1 MGGGEGG
8 DGGGDG
14 GEDLLD
20 GEALADYAGGHY
32 EGTGGG
38 GRREV
43 VVEGGGH
50 AGCVFETAFACYGV
64 CAAGVD
70 DYGAD
75 AFAAGFLEGVSTYGY
90 RGGLE
95 DVLCEDCSC
104 GGWYFGGD
112 EGEIRETGVGWFD
125 SDVSAG
131 DEEAFG
137 IGTRRWYILLFGCGY
152 KAVNWS

>member
-14 GEDLLD
+14 GEYLLN
-20 GEALADYAGGHY
+20 GETLANYASGHY
-32 EGTGGG
+32 EGTVGG
-38 GRREV
+38 GRRQV

-50 AGCVFETAFACYGV
+50 AGCVFETTFACHGV

-75 AFAAGFLEGVSTYGY
+75 AFAARLLEGVSTYGY

-104 GGWYFGGD
+104 GGWYFGCD

-131 DEEAFG
+131 DEEAFR
-137 IGTRRWYILLFGCGY
+137 ITTRSRYIFLFGCGY
-152 KAVNWS
+152 RAVDWS